1 VGHAYANERAVM
13 RHLDDFGRS
22 PPSRLQRVGRRFGAR
37 LLLTITL
44 ALGCWFP
51 RIGHATVVERI
62 VAVVGERAILMSE
75 LRTRAVPYM
84 ARAKDLPSEA
94 HRAAAITQLHKQLVQ
109 QLVDEE
115 LIARAARK
123 AKIVISEQDVST
135 ALERVAKQNNISI
148 ERLLEEARNS
158 GMKDGQY
165 REELRRQLLE
175 GRLLSLRVQGRVR
188 VRDEDLRGAY
198 LAIVLDERKKLGFE
212 VSWIVLE
219 GRNPDSVT
227 QAEAMVQR
235 ARSGESFAEL
245 ARQYSLDSVTRG
257 RGGVLGRLNPGKLPP
272 TVDRVA
278 QRLEVGE
285 ISSPV
290 RVADRFV
297 ILKLT
302 KRDES
307 QLPDFAEA
315 RAELTE
321 RVYGEKM
328 AKARR
333 RWLDG
338 LRGQSNVEVR
348 L

>member
-1 VGHAYANERAVM
+1 M
-13 RHLDDFGRS
+13 RDLNDHGREFS
-22 PPSRLQRVGRRFGAR
+22 LRPSLCWQRS
-37 LLLTITL
+37 LLSVL
-44 ALGCWFP
+44 AALVLLVPSNGL
-51 RIGHATVVERI
+51 ATVVERI

-94 HRAAAITQLHKQLVQ
+94 HRAAAITQLHKTLIQ

-115 LIARAARK
+115 LIARSARK
-123 AKIVISEQDVST
+123 AKIVISEQDVT
-135 ALERVAKQNNISI
+135 NALDRVAKQNNITVD
-148 ERLLEEARNS
+148 RLLEEARSS

-175 GRLLSLRVQGRVR
+175 ARLLSLRVQGRVR
-188 VRDEDLRGAY
+188 VRDEDLRAAY
-198 LAIVLDERKKLGFE
+198 MAIVLEERRKLGFAL
-212 VSWIVLE
+212 SWIVLD
-219 GRNPDSVT
+219 GKNPAAVT
-227 QAEAMVQR
+227 QAEALVHR
-235 ARSGESFAEL
+235 ARSGESFDSL
-245 ARQYSLDSVTRG
+245 ARQYSIDSATRA
-257 RGGVLGRLNPGKLPP
+257 RGGVLGRLEPGKLPP
-272 TVDRVA
+272 AVDRVA
-278 QRLEVGE
+278 QRLEQSDV
-285 ISSPV
+285 SSPV

-297 ILKLT
+297 ILKVT

-307 QLPDFAEA
+307 QLPDFEEA

-338 LRGQSNVEVR
+338 LRGQAHVEVR